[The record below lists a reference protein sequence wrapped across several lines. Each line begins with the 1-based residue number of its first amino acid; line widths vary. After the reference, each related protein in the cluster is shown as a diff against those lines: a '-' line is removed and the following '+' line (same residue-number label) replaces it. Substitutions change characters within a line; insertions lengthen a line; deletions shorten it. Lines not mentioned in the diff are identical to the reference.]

1 MTEANGPSDGFT
13 VESKN
18 TGRNHVVTF
27 LKRQK
32 KKKSLMCCQLLVQKH
47 QREAFRQQCQ
57 VRCIYFM
64 TVTGRNCLS
73 LRHHFIITGKVSP
86 FFSSAI
92 GEKCYLE
99 LLHRVPFILL
109 LFDGE

>member
-32 KKKSLMCCQLLVQKH
+32 KKKIFNV
-47 QREAFRQQCQ
+47 
-57 VRCIYFM
+57 
-64 TVTGRNCLS
+64 LS
-73 LRHHFIITGKVSP
+73 AACSKTSKRGI
-86 FFSSAI
+86 
-92 GEKCYLE
+92 
-99 LLHRVPFILL
+99 
-109 LFDGE
+109 

>member
-32 KKKSLMCCQLLVQKH
+32 KKNFNV
-47 QREAFRQQCQ
+47 
-57 VRCIYFM
+57 
-64 TVTGRNCLS
+64 LS
-73 LRHHFIITGKVSP
+73 AACSKTSKRGI
-86 FFSSAI
+86 
-92 GEKCYLE
+92 
-99 LLHRVPFILL
+99 
-109 LFDGE
+109 

>member
-32 KKKSLMCCQLLVQKH
+32 KKSLMCCQLLVQKH
-47 QREAFRQQCQ
+47 QREAFRQQ
-57 VRCIYFM
+57 
-64 TVTGRNCLS
+64 
-73 LRHHFIITGKVSP
+73 
-86 FFSSAI
+86 
-92 GEKCYLE
+92 
-99 LLHRVPFILL
+99 
-109 LFDGE
+109 